1 MLAWYW
7 LLSWLT
13 RRKKMN
19 LDYEMMFDEKTVDST
34 KTDREL
40 PSVFPGN
47 VAVAFDDISL
57 CNMMEDTQ
65 REVIFTLCEVIDR
78 RSKETVH
85 HVKRV
90 SEHSYLLALKY
101 ELGEEKAE
109 LLKLASPMHDVGKIW
124 IPNVILDKPGKL
136 SAQEF
141 ELMKTHTTLGYNML
155 KASQQ
160 EILKTAAVIALQHH
174 EWWNGRGY
182 PLELSGDQIDI
193 FARITAVADVFDA
206 LSHNRVYRKAWDVD
220 QILTL
225 FRAEQGIHFDPDIVD
240 VLLENI
246 EDFLSVKDSYPE
258 IRSESYSYNPSIA
271 AGWHDERIRAH

>member
-7 LLSWLT
+7 LLSWLI

-19 LDYEMMFDEKTVDST
+19 IDYEMMFDEKTVDSS
-34 KTDREL
+34 KTDMEL
-40 PSVFPGN
+40 PRVFPGN
-47 VAVAFDDISL
+47 VAVAFDNISL
-57 CNMMEDTQ
+57 CNVMEDTQ

-78 RSKETVH
+78 RSKETGY

-101 ELGEEKAE
+101 GLGEEKAE

-141 ELMKTHTTLGYNML
+141 ELIKTHTTLGYNML
-155 KASQQ
+155 KTSQQ

-182 PLELSGDQIDI
+182 PQELRGDQIDI

-206 LSHNRVYRKAWDVD
+206 LSYNRVYREAWDMD

-225 FRAEQGIHFDPDIVD
+225 FRAEQGTHFDPDIVD

-246 EDFLSVKDSYPE
+246 EDFLSVKDSYHE
-258 IRSESYSYNPSIA
+258 IKSQSYSYNPSIVA
-271 AGWHDERIRAH
+271 RWHDERIRAL